1 MIKITIAGDFATTD
15 RGESAVLAKTAFSE
29 EIVRLFQQSD
39 LSIVNLEEPI
49 ALDKRK
55 AIKKVG
61 PNLSTIKESIPY
73 LKECGIDVVTLANN
87 HFLDYGKHGAETTI
101 KLLKDNNLDYVG
113 AGLTD
118 NEKRRIYYH
127 SDGDTRIAILNY
139 CEYEFSI
146 ANGYGC
152 NHMNPFVVYE
162 DILEAKSK
170 ADVTIVITHGGH
182 EGYNKPSPR
191 MQELYRF
198 FISAGADVVINHHQH
213 CYSGY
218 EEYKNGYIYY
228 GLGNL
233 FFDHQVV
240 KKHEKGWNEGFIL
253 ELIIEKRIIKDIN
266 RYPYR
271 QCVGNN
277 VAVELLKG
285 DVINEFE
292 RDLDSLNKIVNNLE
306 LLTDNFQVFVEQ
318 QKKNYLTSF
327 SPYTGRILKALCRRS
342 LLPSF
347 ITKKKKLEYLNL
359 FQCESHHDVCRT
371 LLKEMQ

>member
-1 MIKITIAGDFATTD
+1 MMRITIAGDFATTD
-15 RGESAVLAKTAFSE
+15 RGESAVLAKNAFSS
-29 EIVRLFQQSD
+29 EIIKLFQQSD

-49 ALDKRK
+49 VLDKGK

-61 PNLSTIKESIPY
+61 PNLSTIKETIPY
-73 LKECGIDVVTLANN
+73 LKECGINVVTLANN
-87 HFLDYGKHGAETTI
+87 HFLDYGKYGAEMTI
-101 KLLKDNNLDYVG
+101 RLLKDNNINYVG

-118 NEKRRIYYH
+118 KEKRRIYYH
-127 SDGDTRIAILNY
+127 SDGDTKIAILNY

-146 ANGYGC
+146 AKGYGC

-198 FISAGADVVINHHQH
+198 FISAGADIVINHHQH

-218 EEYKNGYIYY
+218 EVYRNGYIYY

-233 FFDHQVV
+233 FFDHRVV

-253 ELIIEKRIIKDIN
+253 ELFIERGNIENIN
-266 RYPYR
+266 IHPYQ

-277 VAVELLKG
+277 VTVELLEG
-285 DVINEFE
+285 DEANVFE
-292 RDLDSLNKIVNNLE
+292 RELISLNEIINDSE
-306 LLTDNFQVFVEQ
+306 LLSDNFQVFVEQ
-318 QKKNYLTSF
+318 QKKNYLTLF
-327 SPYTGRILKALCRRS
+327 SPYTSRVLKALCRRGF
-342 LLPSF
+342 LPSF
-347 ITKKKKLEYLNL
+347 LTEKKRLEYLNL
-359 FQCESHHDVCRT
+359 FQCESHHDVCRN
-371 LLKEMQ
+371 LLKM